1 MNPLSALFGKVVSA
15 RNRVYDS
22 GRIVPQK
29 LRGPVISIGN
39 LSVGGSGKTPFVI
52 ALGEWLLQRNIP
64 FDILSRGYKR
74 RSTGVLRVDPNGS
87 AEVFGDEPLMR
98 ARRLGVPVWVGK
110 TRFAAGSAAEAEYGP
125 RLHLLDDGFQHR
137 ALARQFDI
145 LLLSDRDFD
154 DTLLP
159 VGRLREPLD
168 SMRRADA
175 VVVLEDVVVE
185 DATAF
190 HGFAGRLWTAR
201 RSLILPEPVPKRP
214 LVVCGI
220 ARPEP
225 FFAQLRALGV
235 QPAREVAYADHQ
247 QYTIANLR
255 TMQRLA
261 RQLCADA
268 LLTTEKDYVK
278 LAPLIA
284 EVNLPLQMARLV
296 TELKSADAVFSEMLQ
311 AVRERKPDWNY
322 Y

>member
-1 MNPLSALFGKVVSA
+1 MNPLSALFVKIVSA
-15 RNRVYDS
+15 RNRAYDS
-22 GRIVPQK
+22 GRIAPQQ
-29 LRGPVISIGN
+29 LVGPVISVGN

-52 ALGEWLLQRNIP
+52 ALGEWLQQRNIP

-87 AEVFGDEPLMR
+87 AEEFGDEPLMM

-110 TRFAAGSAAEAEYGP
+110 TRFAAGSAAESEYGP

-145 LLLSDRDFD
+145 VLLSDRDFE

-159 VGRLREPLD
+159 VGRLREPLE

-175 VVVLEDVVVE
+175 VVVLENAKAV
-185 DATAF
+185 
-190 HGFAGRLWTAR
+190 HRFARLVWTVHR
-201 RSLILPEPVPKRP
+201 RLILPEPVPKRP
-214 LVVCGI
+214 IVVCGI

-247 QYTIANLR
+247 QYTTVHAR
-255 TMQRLA
+255 TLERLA
-261 RQLCADA
+261 RELDADA
-268 LLTTEKDYVK
+268 LLTTEKDHVK
-278 LAPLIA
+278 LAPLVTKISW
-284 EVNLPLQMARLV
+284 PLQIARLV
-296 TELKSADAVFSEMLQ
+296 TEVADAEHAFSEMLNV
-311 AVRERKPDWNY
+311 VRERKPDWNP
-322 Y
+322 

>member
-1 MNPLSALFGKVVSA
+1 MNPLSALFGKVVAA
-15 RNRVYDS
+15 RNRAYDS
-22 GRIVPQK
+22 GRFTPQQ
-29 LRGPVISIGN
+29 LRGPVISVGN

-52 ALGEWLLQRNIP
+52 ALGEWLQQRSIP

-74 RSTGVLRVDPNGS
+74 QSTGVLRVDPNGS
-87 AEVFGDEPLMR
+87 AEDFGDEPLMM

-159 VGRLREPLD
+159 VGRLREPLE
-168 SMRRADA
+168 SMHRADA
-175 VVVLEDVVVE
+175 VVLLENAVLGN
-185 DATAF
+185 ATVF
-190 HGFAGRLWTAR
+190 HGFAGRVWTVR
-201 RSLILPEPVPKRP
+201 RRLILPDPLPKQP

-225 FFAQLRALGV
+225 FFAELRALGV

-247 QYTIANLR
+247 QYTMANVQ
-255 TMQRLA
+255 TIERLA
-261 RQLCADA
+261 RQLGADA
-268 LLTTEKDYVK
+268 LLTTEKDHVK
-278 LAPLIA
+278 LAPLVADI
-284 EVNLPLQMARLV
+284 NLPLQMARLV
-296 TELKSADAVFSEMLQ
+296 TEVKDADPVFTEMLQ
-311 AVRERKPDWNY
+311 VVRERKPDWRY
-322 Y
+322 